1 LVAWDITCFN
11 LILTSTLAHSLW
23 GYEIWNQLCLL
34 LISWM
39 QLGNLLEE
47 KPWNK
52 KKKKKERKNNIDHF
66 EHFTE

>member
-1 LVAWDITCFN
+1 
-11 LILTSTLAHSLW
+11 
-23 GYEIWNQLCLL
+23 
-34 LISWM
+34 M